1 MAGGQGHLPAGMG
14 RGMGRAAIGHGGA

>member
-1 MAGGQGHLPAGMG
+1 MAGGQGHLPAGIG